1 MRRRL
6 GLLPPSAAIWKANAP
21 GIGRGTE
28 TGHRRVPA
36 MIARVELAV
45 LHTDVGDEVRIKLWG
60 YNLSF
65 TRLTHATA
73 AVAALKR
80 GMRLISSGRSAVRA

>member
-6 GLLPPSAAIWKANAP
+6 GLQHPSAAIWKANAP

-45 LHTDVGDEVRIKLWG
+45 LHTDVGDEVRIKLAS
-60 YNLSF
+60 N
-65 TRLTHATA
+65 AD
-73 AVAALKR
+73 R
-80 GMRLISSGRSAVRA
+80 GRIGMNHGAGPDAPV